1 MGWLSNLF
9 GSDEYNDDKG
19 RSMGARAFN
28 NTNEILQGRQDK
40 VLENESVA
48 RLVSSEG
55 RAELFQG
62 IAGRLDK
69 AYNNALMVGSGSLS
83 RAGLGSGSA
92 SAMLR
97 ARMTKDRMEG
107 VNAAT
112 TQADV
117 AAGQFVT
124 GLFSDFRKE
133 HLGQTAQRVNFEA
146 GLQGHTAASV
156 RDVNAFT
163 SNINSEL
170 FETGRSIGE
179 SGGIGSWFGG

>member
-19 RSMGARAFN
+19 RSMGARAFSN
-28 NTNEILQGRQDK
+28 PNVELQERQDE
-40 VLENESVA
+40 VLANESVA
-48 RLVSSEG
+48 RLVSPEG
-55 RAELFQG
+55 RAEIFQG

-69 AYNNALMVGSGSLS
+69 AYSNALMIGTGNLS

-92 SAMLR
+92 SSLLR
-97 ARMTKDRMEG
+97 TRMTKDRMES

-117 AAGQFVT
+117 AAGQFVS

-133 HLGQTAQRVNFEA
+133 HLSLNTARANFEA
-146 GLQGHTAASV
+146 GLQSSTAASV
-156 RDVNAFT
+156 RDVNQFT
-163 SNINSEL
+163 QGVNEQL
-170 FETGRSIGE
+170 YDTGESIGAM
-179 SGGIGSWFGG
+179 FGG

>member
-19 RSMGARAFN
+19 RSMGARIIN
-28 NTNEILQGRQDK
+28 DPNPTLQGRQDE
-40 VLENESVA
+40 VLANESVA
-48 RLVSSEG
+48 RLVSPEG
-55 RAELFQG
+55 RAEIFQG

-69 AYNNALMVGSGSLS
+69 AYSNALMIGSGNLS

-92 SAMLR
+92 SALLR
-97 ARMTKDRMEG
+97 TRMTKDRMES

-117 AAGQFVT
+117 AAGQFVS
-124 GLFSDFRKE
+124 GLFGQFRQE
-133 HLGQTAQRVNFEA
+133 HLGMNQMRLNYEA

-156 RDVNAFT
+156 RDVNQFT
-163 SNINSEL
+163 QFAVGEASGAL
-170 FETGRSIGE
+170 E
-179 SGGIGSWFGG
+179 SGGSWLASLGGP